1 MPENDQNM
9 NNCNFTKFEKNKYF
23 YGKLMTVRDFE
34 TEQQYFDGK
43 RYLIN
48 RLLHGT
54 GMVCGFQDLKVT
66 KKENEPLKIN
76 FVNGGMALDCCGH
89 EIIVPSN
96 TLDKEIVDDAG
107 NPFSSSNAVPNEFYL
122 YLKYKT
128 FYGSYLAV
136 ASNSSSCEEKCCP
149 GRIIE
154 DFEVVLLKDAPS
166 STDIS
171 CRTDD
176 QAVKD
181 WLKDREEEN
190 WLCPICGGEE
200 SKVFLAFVKRENE
213 GTFEVDTKKCRPDI
227 FRNKELSKI
236 LKCHILDFNNPHGVT
251 ASQAGA
257 LVSVGGVSNPG
268 GDVKFVKGGSIVI
281 ESNKSEHSIT
291 IKEDHSEKE
300 DNPHKVTA
308 AQVKALASIG
318 GVDNAEGAEGKIKLI
333 QDNSI
338 SINADNTSKHITIG
352 ETHSK
357 KMDNPH
363 NVTAAQVEA
372 LKSINSVFN
381 PGGNIELVNKG
392 SIEITPEDTYNRIL
406 IGETHSERTD
416 NPHNVNA
423 AQVGALVSVNG
434 VSNPGGNID
443 LIEGT
448 NIIITPDKDNNS
460 IKIGCT
466 LGSEIQP
473 AKTEIKSV
481 GTENLV
487 GTSTKY
493 AREDHVHMLEDNFVD
508 YSKLSAGLQ
517 EQLSI
522 LSMYLRERALKCS
535 VTSFKKVA
543 EDFKNDRAFE
553 ISLSFKKAIGKKLYE
568 KESNFISFI
577 NSMQRPIKE
586 FAGEICEL
594 AEEGCFKDFENSLAT
609 LKNKI
614 GEGIALKVA
623 TQQDEVC
630 FYALELKLTV
640 NNPMYKAL
648 NCTAVNFKKVAD
660 LFKSEIASKIS
671 FNFEKA
677 IGGKLYEDEDKF
689 LKFMEE
695 NLESLKALPEEI
707 KLTASEESLN
717 NYISSVDM
725 LAETIASKEA
735 LETADRQQ
743 EVCSYAKNLAVSNDP
758 IKNPMYRALKCA
770 VGIYREVSRKL
781 ESDIADTI
789 SLEFEKAVNNRLY
802 DNANDFIKF
811 MEENINLLK
820 SLPEEIE
827 DLAIEEELTNY
838 IAVVNELADAVK
850 SGKALEIAAKQE
862 ELCFFAQK
870 LDPSSAMYRAL
881 KCTAVNFVQ
890 IADLFEN
897 KTAKAISVD
906 FGKAVDKKVYE
917 EEEEFIKFIEENLE
931 SFETFA
937 REIKELATKE
947 TLNNYILSV
956 EKLSDMLESREAAK
970 IAASQEEVC
979 LSARELKIHLIA

>member
-1 MPENDQNM
+1 
-9 NNCNFTKFEKNKYF
+9 
-23 YGKLMTVRDFE
+23 MTVRDFE
-34 TEQQYFDGK
+34 TEQQYFDSK

-54 GMVCGFQDLKVT
+54 GIVCGFQDLKVT

-76 FVNGGMALDCCGH
+76 FVDGGMALDCCGH

-96 TLDKEIVDDAG
+96 TLDKEIVDESG
-107 NPFSSSNAVPNEFYL
+107 NPVSSNSVHSDFYL

-128 FYGSYLAV
+128 SYGSYLAV

-149 GRIIE
+149 GRVIE
-154 DFEVVLLKDAPS
+154 DFAVVFSYKAPS
-166 STDIS
+166 STGIH
-171 CRTDD
+171 CRTDFPLEPD
-176 QAVKD
+176 KIDEAVKN
-181 WLKDREEEN
+181 WLNTLEQDNWSCPMCEEE
-190 WLCPICGGEE
+190 IG
-200 SKVFLAFVKRENE
+200 KVFLASIKSKND
-213 GTFEVDTKKCRPDI
+213 GTFFYDKENTKNHISAI
-227 FRNKELSKI
+227 FRNEELYQI
-236 LKCHILDFNNPHGVT
+236 FKCHSLDSNNPHRVT
-251 ASQAGA
+251 ASQINA
-257 LVSVGGVSNPG
+257 LVSINNVKNPG
-268 GDVKFVKGGSIVI
+268 GNIELIPNNLISIDVDNM
-281 ESNKSEHSIT
+281 NKRIT
-291 IKEDHSEKE
+291 IGETHSEKM
-300 DNPHKVTA
+300 DNPHNVTA

-338 SINADNTSKHITIG
+338 SINADNTNKCITIG
-352 ETHSK
+352 ETHSRR
-357 KMDNPH
+357 MDNPH

-423 AQVGALVSVNG
+423 AQAGALVSVDG

-448 NIIITPDKDNNS
+448 NIIITPDENNKS

-473 AKTEIKSV
+473 AKTEIKSI

-493 AREDHVHMLEDNFVD
+493 AREDHVHTLEDNFVD
-508 YSKLSAGLQ
+508 YSKLSAELQ

-543 EDFKNDRAFE
+543 EDFKNERAFE
-553 ISLSFKKAIGKKLYE
+553 VSLNFKKAIGKKLYE
-568 KESNFISFI
+568 KESDFI
-577 NSMQRPIKE
+577 NFMDSMQSLIKVCAE
-586 FAGEICEL
+586 EISEQ
-594 AEEGCFKDFENSLAT
+594 AEEGCLKDFENSLEI

-614 GEGIALKVA
+614 GEGIALKIA

-648 NCTAVNFKKVAD
+648 NCTAVSFKKVSD

-677 IGGKLYEDEDKF
+677 IDGRLYEDEDKF

-717 NYISSVDM
+717 NYISSVDT
-725 LAETIASKEA
+725 LAEAIASKEA
-735 LETADRQQ
+735 LEIAGRQQ
-743 EVCSYAKNLAVSNDP
+743 EVCSYAKNLAVSDDP

-770 VGIYREVSRKL
+770 VGIYREVSSKL

-802 DNANDFIKF
+802 DNENDFIKF
-811 MEENINLLK
+811 MEENIHLLK

-827 DLAIEEELTNY
+827 GLAIEEELTNY
-838 IAVVNELADAVK
+838 ITVVNELADTVK

-881 KCTAVNFVQ
+881 KCTAVNFVE

-897 KTAKAISVD
+897 KTAKAISED

-931 SFETFA
+931 SFEAFA
-937 REIKELATKE
+937 KEIKELAIKE
-947 TLNNYILSV
+947 TLDNYILSV
-956 EKLSDMLESREAAK
+956 EKLSDTLESREAAK

-979 LSARELKIHLIA
+979 SSARELKIHLIA